1 MLPNVAEAAVT
12 NVTPRRFWCKRTNLY
27 HFLIGDTLKLRTA
40 PSGDGDGFDVTFY
53 GVRGSTPCHSPKLV
67 KYGGNTSCVSLNIDG
82 VDPVLFDLGTGLRYF
97 GQSLAPQVALRA
109 TVLLSHLHW
118 DHIQGLPFF
127 TPLLQDGSHLTIYGP
142 VQEGDLTLHAAF
154 ADTIKPPIFPVH
166 LEMLPG
172 LIDFIECWQ
181 NEFSIGTDAVPVE
194 VVARSIPHVG
204 NTLGYRVTACG
215 ASVAYLSDHQMPVDG
230 SLGISDGALELCR
243 GADLIIHDAQYTPSE
258 FARKSTWGHCTTEYA
273 VWVAAHAGAKQ
284 LALFHHDPTH
294 DDAMLDMLTADAQRC
309 GREMGVEVFAARE
322 GQTIRVGG

>member
-1 MLPNVAEAAVT
+1 MLPNVAEVGVT
-12 NVTPRRFWCKRTNLY
+12 NVTPRHFRHKRTILY
-27 HFLIGDTLKLRTA
+27 CCRIGDPQKFHTA
-40 PSGDGDGFDVTFY
+40 PSGDGDGFDVTFH

-67 KYGGNTSCVSLNIDG
+67 KYGGNTACVSIDIDG
-82 VDPVLFDLGTGLRYF
+82 NDPVLFDLGTGLRYF
-97 GQSLAPQVALRA
+97 GQSLTPAAPLRA
-109 TVLLSHLHW
+109 KVLLSHLHW

-142 VQEGDLTLHAAF
+142 AQEGDLTLQSVF
-154 ADTIKPPIFPVH
+154 ADTIKPPLFPVH

-172 LIDFIECWQ
+172 LIDFVDCWQ
-181 NEFSIGTDAVPVE
+181 NDFSIGTEAVPVD
-194 VVARSIPHVG
+194 VMARSIPHVG
-204 NTLGYRVTACG
+204 NTLGYRVTARG

-258 FARKSTWGHCTTEYA
+258 FARKSNWGHCTIEYA

-294 DDAMLDMLTADAQRC
+294 DDAMIDVLAADAERC
-309 GREMGVEVFAARE
+309 GRELGVEVFAARE